1 MLYLTYAKPFAPIC
15 GLLTHSIYLSISFL
29 VNELPPGTAM
39 PIISSELLNEMSQ
52 YLNYT
57 NLIIFSIISII
68 PVGLSIYFNN
78 TKKDNS

>member
-1 MLYLTYAKPFAPIC
+1 MRDFFTKHGATLTIIFAVI
-15 GLLTHSIYLSISFL
+15 LF
-29 VNELPPGTAM
+29 
-39 PIISSELLNEMSQ
+39 ISSELLKGIPQ

-57 NLIIFSIISII
+57 NLIIFFIICIT